1 LIREDTKTADIKLK
15 LVTHGS
21 DLYKQTV
28 GLRYEILR
36 KPLGLNFTEEQL
48 AAEDSDFHFALYKN
62 NKLAA
67 CLVMTPLE
75 SGDIKM
81 RQVAV
86 AENLQ
91 GQGMGKKLV
100 KFTEDW
106 SRENGYKK
114 IVLHARQ
121 TAVPF
126 YLSQDYEIVDPPFTE
141 VGIPHRKMVK
151 SLV

>member
-1 LIREDTKTADIKLK
+1 MIKEAKETAEISLK
-15 LVTHGS
+15 LVPHGS
-21 DLYKQTV
+21 NFYKETV
-28 GLRYEILR
+28 ELRYEILR
-36 KPLGLNFTEEQL
+36 KPLGLDFTDAQL
-48 AAEDSDFHFALYKN
+48 AAESSDFHFALYKN

-67 CLVMTPLE
+67 CLVMTPLVN
-75 SGDIKM
+75 GDIKM

-91 GQGMGKKLV
+91 GQGLGKILV
-100 KFTEDW
+100 QFSEEW
-106 SRENGYKK
+106 SKENGYKR

-126 YLSQDYEIVDPPFTE
+126 YLSQDYEIVEAPFTE